1 MLRPHPLRPWVLAAS
16 FLAVATGPAQAQY
29 YQTDFGA
36 DEFRARWAQIF
47 DAIGDEA
54 VAVVQG
60 IPVVDGYIYP
70 RQYNTFYYLSGIE
83 RPGAYM
89 LLDGRTRT
97 TTLYLPP
104 RSERLDRAE
113 GPEVGAEHGD
123 LLREWMGVDHVE
135 SVDQLEDLDWPLGDQ
150 TGITIYA
157 EFAPPELNMQTRG
170 LLRTAARARYLDPW
184 DGQITRA
191 QLFVQHLRMRH
202 PRSEIRDLNPILDQ
216 MRSIKSPAEIAIIRR
231 SCELAGLGLMEAMR
245 STEPGVYEYQLDAA
259 ARYVFLVNGARLEGY
274 RSITAAGTENIGRL
288 HYFRNTDQLRD
299 GDLVLMDYAPDYRYY
314 TCDIGRVWPVNGTYR
329 DETQRELLQVILEF
343 HKAVL
348 DRIRPG
354 VSANEILAEAQDA
367 MEAVFER
374 TTFSKPIYEAA
385 ARRMVETGG
394 GVFSHT
400 VGMAVHDVASYRPGP
415 LQPGQVFAVDP
426 QLRVPEENL
435 YLRFEDV
442 VVVTETGVE
451 NFTGF
456 VPMELADME
465 RLVREQGVVQKVPP
479 IPSSQVW

>member
-1 MLRPHPLRPWVLAAS
+1 MLRPHPLRLWVLAAV
-16 FLAVATGPAQAQY
+16 LVAVATGPAHAQY

-36 DEFRARWAQIF
+36 DEFRGRWNQIF
-47 DAIGDEA
+47 DSIGSEA

-89 LLDGRTRT
+89 MLDGRTRT

-104 RSERLDRAE
+104 RSEGLDRAE

-123 LLREWMGVDHVE
+123 LLRELMGVDHVE
-135 SVDQLEDLDWPLGDQ
+135 SVERLADRNWPLGGQ
-150 TGITIYA
+150 TGTTIYA
-157 EFAPPELNMQTRG
+157 ELAPPELNKQTRG
-170 LLRTAARARYLDPW
+170 LLRTAARERYLDPW
-184 DGQITRA
+184 DGQITRG
-191 QLFVQHLRMRH
+191 QQFVQHLRMRH
-202 PRSEIRDLNPILDQ
+202 PRSEILDLNPILDR
-216 MRSIKSPAEIAIIRR
+216 MRSIKSPAEIALVRR

-259 ARYVFLVNGARLEGY
+259 ARYVFLLNGARLEGY

-288 HYFRNTDQLRD
+288 HYFRNIDQLRD

-314 TCDIGRVWPVNGTYR
+314 TCDIGRVWPVSGTYR
-329 DETQRELLQVILEF
+329 DETQWELLQIILEF

-348 DRIRPG
+348 QRIRPG
-354 VSANEILAEAQDA
+354 VAANEILAEAQAA
-367 MEAVFER
+367 MEPVFDR
-374 TTFSKPIYEAA
+374 TTFSKPIYEEA
-385 ARRMVETGG
+385 ARRMVQTGG

-400 VGMAVHDVASYRPGP
+400 VGMAVHDVGSYRPGP

-451 NFTGF
+451 NLTGF

-465 RLVREQGVVQKVPP
+465 RLVRQDGVVQKVPP
-479 IPSSQVW
+479 VPGGQVW